1 MRIRCLNFLCSD
13 WCNAR
18 KDQHA
23 ELDRSEPGRLFRVS
37 WEALEGEDFSTAF
50 LRNCSGYD
58 RQIILMNVMSERRTK
73 SLRDDDLVKI
83 WGNAPRKRRSA
94 AQRVRGVKV

>member
-1 MRIRCLNFLCSD
+1 MLSISSFHLVQC
-13 WCNAR
+13 R

-50 LRNCSGYD
+50 LHNCHDGQD
-58 RQIILMNVMSERRTK
+58 
-73 SLRDDDLVKI
+73 
-83 WGNAPRKRRSA
+83 
-94 AQRVRGVKV
+94 